1 MECDRVI
8 SARVVRHTGCP
19 PYDAD
24 VTVDVAARRP
34 VTVSLRRLWVI
45 GTIAVTAG
53 SLALGVALAPPA
65 GTSPM
70 RGLTWLL
77 FVGSS
82 VHVAATGW
90 FFTVPEV
97 RAHARRQ
104 PRRYVVAPIALVAL
118 TALLAAVVTPHGFA
132 WALLGFFAWQFFHF
146 QKQNVGMAAL
156 ACASHRVRGLSHAE
170 RSSIVAAG
178 VGGIIGLLAHPELL
192 RLSVAPPVR
201 WAYALGA
208 AVFIVAVIAGVLML
222 RRRDHSER
230 PAAFVAIYLLSL
242 GFFAPVFMF
251 SSPYAALTGVVLA
264 HGFQYL
270 LIVGLVAGGQRR
282 LSPVL
287 QLGVLLNV
295 ALFGGIAL
303 NLASHL
309 HDGSWPARAAYGAY
323 LGLVMTHFVVDAGL
337 WRMRDEFPR
346 SFLQSDVPYLLGRC
360 PRRAPAAAS

>member
-1 MECDRVI
+1 M
-8 SARVVRHTGCP
+8 AW
-19 PYDAD
+19 
-24 VTVDVAARRP
+24 
-34 VTVSLRRLWVI
+34 SLRRLWLV

-53 SLALGVALAPPA
+53 SIALGAALAPPA
-65 GTSPM
+65 GTTPV

-97 RAHARRQ
+97 RAHARRH
-104 PRRYVVAPIALVAL
+104 PRRYLLAPAALVVVTAVVAGAV
-118 TALLAAVVTPHGFA
+118 TAKAFG
-132 WALLGFFAWQFFHF
+132 WALLVFFGWQFFHF

-156 ACASHRVRGLSHAE
+156 ACTTQRVRGLQRIE
-170 RSSIVAAG
+170 RRAIVAAG
-178 VGGIIGLLAHPELL
+178 IGGIVGLLAHPELL

-201 WAYALGA
+201 WAFSLGLVIFIL
-208 AVFIVAVIAGVLML
+208 AVGSGVIAL
-222 RRRDHSER
+222 RRRETADR
-230 PAAFVAIYLLSL
+230 PPAFVAIYLLSL
-242 GFFAPVFMF
+242 VFFAPVFVF
-251 SSPYAALTGVVLA
+251 SSPYAAVAGVVLA

-270 LIVGLVAGGQRR
+270 LIVGLVAAGQRR

-309 HDGSWPARAAYGAY
+309 HDGSWVARTAYGAY

-337 WRMRDEFPR
+337 WRLRDEFPR
-346 SFLQSDVPYLLGRC
+346 SFLQSAVPYLLGR
-360 PRRAPAAAS
+360 

>member
-1 MECDRVI
+1 M
-8 SARVVRHTGCP
+8 AW
-19 PYDAD
+19 
-24 VTVDVAARRP
+24 
-34 VTVSLRRLWVI
+34 SLRRLWLV

-53 SLALGVALAPPA
+53 SIALGAALAPPA
-65 GTSPM
+65 GSTPV

-97 RAHARRQ
+97 RAHARRH
-104 PRRYVVAPIALVAL
+104 PRRYLLAPAALVVVTAVVAGAV
-118 TALLAAVVTPHGFA
+118 TAKAFG
-132 WALLGFFAWQFFHF
+132 WALLVFFGWQFFHF

-156 ACASHRVRGLSHAE
+156 ACTTQRVRGLQRIE
-170 RSSIVAAG
+170 RRAIVAAG
-178 VGGIIGLLAHPELL
+178 IGGIVGLLAHPELL

-201 WAYALGA
+201 WAFSLGLVIFIL
-208 AVFIVAVIAGVLML
+208 AVGSGVIAL
-222 RRRDHSER
+222 RRRETADR
-230 PAAFVAIYLLSL
+230 PPAFVAIYLLSL
-242 GFFAPVFMF
+242 VFFAPVFLF
-251 SSPYAALTGVVLA
+251 SSPYAAVAGVVLA

-270 LIVGLVAGGQRR
+270 LIVGLVAAGQRR

-309 HDGSWPARAAYGAY
+309 HDGSWVARTAYGAY

-337 WRMRDEFPR
+337 WRLRDEFPR
-346 SFLQSDVPYLLGRC
+346 SFLQSAVPYLLGR
-360 PRRAPAAAS
+360 